1 MRLSGGNKDYLL
13 TFILPDWHACLFRR
27 LPVWLILFMCASMS
41 VFVSACVCPSVCIFL
56 PVCLS
61 ICPALHLFLS
71 HPLLPSHHS
80 HSCGSWFRR
89 EHTNVT
95 TPYLHPTALLRRDW
109 LPASKQPLRSRDP
122 VAQAFWPTNHVAQ
135 YKFGTRAAAAY
146 FITKTCSQ
154 AGDKTRDRANHWSR
168 RPQPVIIRLRMP
180 WVCSQD
186 AAWEKWQT
194 CRC

>member
-1 MRLSGGNKDYLL
+1 M
-13 TFILPDWHACLFRR
+13 P
-27 LPVWLILFMCASMS
+27 
-41 VFVSACVCPSVCIFL
+41 ACVVNTLHVCLNVCLCFCLCL
-56 PVCLS
+56 PVCLYFS
-61 ICPALHLFLS
+61 ACLLVYLSSTSSFSLPPLASLSSFSLMWLLVSTWAYQRNNALPPSYCPSPPWL
-71 HPLLPSHHS
+71 
-80 HSCGSWFRR
+80 
-89 EHTNVT
+89 
-95 TPYLHPTALLRRDW
+95 TACLE
-109 LPASKQPLRSRDP
+109 QPLRSRDP